1 MVVVGLMAVGLAV
14 GGVRLDATFDLDAF
28 VPDLSAQSPL
38 PDQGRNIDS
47 RPGEDDPLGEFSF
60 WAVVMIGSVLAAPVI
75 VMLIRM
81 LARPDDRPPP
91 PRPAQEKP
99 VAAAADGGEVRAAL
113 RAALADLDAGDDP
126 RRAVIACWLRLEHV
140 AAGSGT
146 PRMAADT
153 TADLVARLLAVH
165 KVGEPALDRLAGAYR
180 QARYAPHEVAES
192 LRDTAR
198 RALAEVDAELS
209 S

>member
-38 PDQGRNIDS
+38 PDPGRNIDS

-60 WAVVMIGSVLAAPVI
+60 LAVVMIGSALAAPVI

-81 LARPDDRPPP
+81 LTRPDDRPPS

-99 VAAAADGGEVRAAL
+99 VAADADGGRSGPRSGRPWPTSTPGTTRAA
-113 RAALADLDAGDDP
+113 R
-126 RRAVIACWLRLEHV
+126 
-140 AAGSGT
+140 
-146 PRMAADT
+146 
-153 TADLVARLLAVH
+153 
-165 KVGEPALDRLAGAYR
+165 
-180 QARYAPHEVAES
+180 
-192 LRDTAR
+192 
-198 RALAEVDAELS
+198 
-209 S
+209 